1 MDFSRV
7 EEFFLENLEL
17 EEREENLSEEERILD
32 YIRSYDLVLKDEIK
46 IVFGGEKILE
56 DLIRDGKVGI
66 KKINSFEIVK
76 VI

>member
-46 IVFGGEKILE
+46 IVFEDENILE
-56 DLIRDGKVGI
+56 DLIKDGKVEI
-66 KKINSFEIVK
+66 EKINSFEIVK
-76 VI
+76 II